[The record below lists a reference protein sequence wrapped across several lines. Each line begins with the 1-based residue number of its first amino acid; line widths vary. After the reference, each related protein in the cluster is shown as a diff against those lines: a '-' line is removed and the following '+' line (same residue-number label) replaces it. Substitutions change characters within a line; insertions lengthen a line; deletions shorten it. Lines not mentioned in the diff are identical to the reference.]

1 MSFFR
6 WLFRKKEHIEKNV
19 IEHSSKGD
27 FTFNPK
33 SKKIS
38 RMKSGGHGQ
47 ENIDFL
53 KKIGFQYNIVKE
65 YDNGVRIGN
74 VVLHKDVK
82 KRTGTNQS
90 WFPKEWGRKDIF
102 EAGNYV
108 ARHEEKAPDG
118 IQVDTMYKEVNVG
131 IIRTN
136 GKVSTIYP
144 TKMQKERGKNG
155 YKNNRKKS
163 K

>member
-1 MSFFR
+1 MRFFR
-6 WLFRKKEHIEKNV
+6 WLFRKKEHIEKSV

-53 KKIGFQYNIVKE
+53 EKIGFQYNIVKE

-82 KRTGTNQS
+82 KRTGTNQF

-108 ARHEEKAPDG
+108 ARHEEKASDG
-118 IQVDTMYKEVNVG
+118 IQVDTMYKGVNVG